1 MPRRTGFLLGATR
14 WKRVLPAIWSSGDV
28 VLARDEAHTHV
39 LPATATATATAVPE
53 SHQGKRKATIVKRN
67 EMPSTNDL
75 AVDGPS
81 ISSAVIQINA
91 SRTRH
96 KTKQEI
102 EELARSAA
110 KFPTKYHPIFFKKSN
125 WSRTASIG
133 EAVNP
138 HPPKKII
145 IIKKWVVFIAVDPID
160 GPDRW
165 SSFICAQDWTSMWWI
180 GVERGAIATLSGFRR
195 RIFVKKKR
203 KKRNDG
209 RSRIFF
215 CFLMK
220 NRSTNWT
227 EESRHA

>member
-138 HPPKKII
+138 HPLKKII
-145 IIKKWVVFIAVDPID
+145 IIKKWFLSQSTRSMDLID
-160 GPDRW
+160 DRLL
-165 SSFICAQDWTSMWWI
+165 FARKI
-180 GVERGAIATLSGFRR
+180 GRRCDGSVLNAALSPR
-195 RIFVKKKR
+195 
-203 KKRNDG
+203 
-209 RSRIFF
+209 
-215 CFLMK
+215 
-220 NRSTNWT
+220 
-227 EESRHA
+227 